1 MKRHKI
7 LYTSDIH
14 GNEIQYSKLIQY
26 AIKISADS
34 IIIGGDIAP
43 KGGAI
48 EDYIEYQ
55 RNFLEY
61 RLPDMLQPL
70 KKDLPNSNL
79 FLMMGNDDC
88 AANMDVLEK
97 SKLFKVIHNKRI
109 KLTEDFEIVGYSFVP
124 ITPFGIKDWEKYD
137 LSRVPVTLKKKYD
150 RRKLTN
156 YRLNGIKSIKTRW
169 NIFQFDSGMEVQ
181 DSIQKDLSS
190 KIFGKNPRETVYI
203 IHSPP
208 DNSDLDMVSNRNH
221 VGSMAVRLFIEEKQP
236 YLTLHGHIH
245 ETVDVSGAFK
255 YNIKNTLCLTSGN
268 HNIGE
273 QLAVLVFDLYN
284 LQDIRRIII

>member
-1 MKRHKI
+1 MKKHKI

-14 GNEIQYSKLIQY
+14 GNEVQYSKLIQY
-26 AIKISADS
+26 AIKVSADS

-61 RLPDMLQPL
+61 RLPEMLQPL
-70 KKDLPNSNL
+70 KKYLPNSNL

-88 AANMDVLEK
+88 AANMDVLEN

-137 LSRVPVTLKKKYD
+137 LSKVPATLKKKYAE
-150 RRKLTN
+150 RKLTN

-169 NIFQFDSGMEVQ
+169 KIFQFDSGMEVQ
-181 DSIQKDLSS
+181 DSIQKDLSR
-190 KIFGKNPRETVYI
+190 KIFSKNPKKTVYI

-208 DNSDLDMVSNRNH
+208 DNTKLDIVSNRNH
-221 VGSMAVRLFIEEKQP
+221 VGSMAVRLFIEKEQP

-245 ETVDVSGAFK
+245 ETVDISGTFK
-255 YNIKNTLCLTSGN
+255 HNIKNTLCLTSGN
-268 HNIGE
+268 HNVGE

-284 LQDIRRIII
+284 PQDVRRIII

>member
-1 MKRHKI
+1 MTQHKV

-14 GNEIQYSKLIQY
+14 GNEVQYSKLIEY
-26 AIKISADS
+26 AIKIFADT

-48 EDYIEYQ
+48 EDYIECQ

-61 RLPDMLQPL
+61 RLPEILQPL
-70 KKDLPNSNL
+70 KKDLLNSNL

-109 KLTEDFEIVGYSFVP
+109 KLTEDFEIIGYSFVP

-137 LSRVPVTLKKKYD
+137 LSKVPATLKEKYAE
-150 RRKLTN
+150 RKLTN

-169 NIFQFDSGMEVQ
+169 KIFQFDSGMEVR
-181 DSIQKDLSS
+181 DSIQKDLLR
-190 KIFGKNPRETVYI
+190 KIFSKNPKKTVYI

-208 DNSDLDMVSNRNH
+208 DNSPLDMVSDRNH
-221 VGSMAVRLFIEEKQP
+221 VGSMAVRLFIEKEQP

-245 ETVDVSGAFK
+245 ETVDISGSFK
-255 YNIKNTLCLTSGN
+255 HDIKNTLCLTSGN
-268 HNIGE
+268 HNVGE

-284 LQDIRRIII
+284 PQDARRIII